1 VIAYLDPAFGIAGD
15 MTVAALVDAGADGR
29 AVNDALRS
37 LPVPGGELRFHF
49 RTVHRAGLRATLA
62 EPSLPPDDHP
72 RHLPEIRRLIEGSS
86 LTAPARERALAVFAA
101 LAEAEA
107 RVHGVS
113 PEEVHFHEVGALD
126 ALCDVVG
133 AMAAW
138 QDLGMPEVV
147 TGPLNLGSGFTTM
160 AHGTYPVP
168 PPAVVELTRGLPVFS
183 FGPPMER
190 TTPTGA
196 ALARVL
202 SSRFGPLPSGTLKAS
217 GLGAG
222 TRDSQGI
229 PNVLRVLLLAEGPR
243 EGLVSVLEAQIDDMT
258 PELLGGAVE
267 HLRSDGALDVTLTA
281 VQAKKGRPAW
291 LLTLLCPPSEEERMA
306 RRILET
312 TTTTGLR
319 ISRAERRE
327 SPREVVA
334 VETPWGVIRCKRIT
348 LPSGRT
354 RLHPEWEDLE
364 AAARRAGCPPLEVAE
379 GLSRLLP

>member
-1 VIAYLDPAFGIAGD
+1 MIAYLDPAFGIAGD
-15 MTVAALVDAGADGR
+15 MTVAALVDAGADGQ
-29 AVNDALRS
+29 AVNAALRS
-37 LPVPGGELRFHF
+37 LPVPSGELRFRF

-62 EPSLPPDDHP
+62 EPFLPTDDHP
-72 RHLPEIRRLIEGSS
+72 RNLSEIRRLVEASS
-86 LTAPARERALAVFAA
+86 LEPPARERALKVFDA

-107 RVHGVS
+107 TVHGVT

-133 AMAAW
+133 ALAAW

-147 TGPLNLGSGFTTM
+147 SGPLNLGSGFTTM

-168 PPAVVELTRGLPVFS
+168 PPAVLELTRGLPVFS
-183 FGPPMER
+183 FGPPLER

-202 SSRFGPLPSGTLKAS
+202 SSRFGPLPMGTLKAS

-222 TRDSQGI
+222 THDSPDI
-229 PNVLRVLLLAEGPR
+229 PNVLRVLLLAEGPQ
-243 EGLVSVLEAQIDDMT
+243 EGLVSVLETHIDDMT
-258 PELLGGAVE
+258 PELLAGAVE
-267 HLRSDGALDVTLTA
+267 ALRADGALDVTLTA
-281 VQAKKGRPAW
+281 AQGKKGRAAW
-291 LLTLLCPPSEEERMA
+291 ILTLLCAPSEEERLA

-319 ISRAERRE
+319 LSRWERRE
-327 SPREVVA
+327 SLREGVT

-354 RLHPEWEDLE
+354 RLHPEWEDLN
-364 AAARRAGCPPLEVAE
+364 AAAKKAGRPALEVAE
-379 GLSRLLP
+379 GLFRFLP

>member
-1 VIAYLDPAFGIAGD
+1 MIAYLDPAFGIAGD

-37 LPVPGGELRFHF
+37 ISVPGGGLGFRF
-49 RTVHRAGLRATLA
+49 RTVRRAGLKATLA
-62 EPSLPPDDHP
+62 EPSLPEEDHP
-72 RHLPEIRRLIEGSS
+72 RHLPEIRRLVEASS
-86 LTAPARERALAVFAA
+86 LAPPARERALKVFEL

-107 RVHGVS
+107 KVHGVA

-133 AMAAW
+133 ALAAW
-138 QDLGMPEVV
+138 EDLGMPEVV
-147 TGPLNLGSGFTTM
+147 SGPLNLGSGFTTM
-160 AHGTYPVP
+160 AHGTFPVP

-183 FGPPMER
+183 FGPPLER

-202 SSRFGPLPSGTLKAS
+202 SSRFGPMPSGTLKAA

-222 TRDSQGI
+222 THDSPGV
-229 PNVLRVLLLAEGPR
+229 PNVLRLLLLAEGPQ

-258 PELLGGAVE
+258 PELLAGAVE
-267 HLRSDGALDVTLTA
+267 QLRSGGALDVTLTA
-281 VQAKKGRPAW
+281 VQAKKGRGAW
-291 LLTLLCPPSEEERMA
+291 LLTLLCPPAEEERMA

-312 TTTTGLR
+312 TTTTGVRL
-319 ISRAERRE
+319 SRWERRE
-327 SPREVVA
+327 APREVVA

-364 AAARRAGCPPLEVAE
+364 AAARRAGRPALEVAE
-379 GLSRLLP
+379 GLSRFLP

>member
-1 VIAYLDPAFGIAGD
+1 MIAYLDPAFGIAGD

-37 LPVPGGELRFHF
+37 IPVPGLQLAFHF
-49 RTVHRAGLRATLA
+49 RTVRRAGLRATLA
-62 EPSLPPDDHP
+62 EPRLPEEDHP
-72 RHLPEIRRLIEGSS
+72 RHLPEIRRLVEASS
-86 LTAPARERALAVFAA
+86 LGPPAKDRALQVFAA

-133 AMAAW
+133 ALAAW

-147 TGPLNLGSGFTTM
+147 SGPLNLGSGFTTM
-160 AHGTYPVP
+160 AHGTFPVP

-183 FGPPMER
+183 FGPPLER

-196 ALARVL
+196 ALARTL
-202 SSRFGPLPSGTLKAS
+202 ASRFGPLPAGTLKKA
-217 GLGAG
+217 GVGAG
-222 TRDSQGI
+222 SHDTPGV
-229 PNVLRVLLLAEGPR
+229 PNVLRVLLLAEGPQ
-243 EGLVSVLEAQIDDMT
+243 EGLVSVLQAQIDDMT
-258 PELLGGAVE
+258 PELLAGAAE
-267 HLRSDGALDVTLTA
+267 HLRADGALDVTLTP
-281 VQAKKGRPAW
+281 VQGKKGRGGW
-291 LLTLLCPPSEEERMA
+291 LLTLLCPPSEEERLA
-306 RRILET
+306 RRVLET

-319 ISRAERRE
+319 MSRWERRE
-327 SPREVVA
+327 SPREVTA

-354 RLHPEWEDLE
+354 RLHPEWEDVE
-364 AAARRAGCPPLEVAE
+364 AAARRAGCPALEVAE